1 MEFVTY
7 TLWCQECGDEVAA
20 YKGETGKNAYSR
32 GVEHLEHLEA
42 NDEDKSLF
50 WLHSLHHHQSR
61 RDVKYGMKVTGAFQD
76 PLDRQIMEK
85 IQIQN
90 FKGEEQTSQGAM
102 LSNGGSTIF
111 QKRGVIKID
120 LGRRSPWWSG
130 RQEGRPS
137 GWWDNNNMQPAWA
150 SLIIC
155 LTNRRRWHLSRAPG
169 SPIHQKR
176 ILEEHY
182 FCSVR
187 RGLVPDGG
195 RSY

>member
-1 MEFVTY
+1 MSNTAWKWLGLSK
-7 TLWCQECGDEVAA
+7 TPS
-20 YKGETGKNAYSR
+20 TGKSWRRSKSKTSKGRFLWIGEVKWEVSGSR
-32 GVEHLEHLEA
+32 GC
-42 NDEDKSLF
+42 NTED
-50 WLHSLHHHQSR
+50 
-61 RDVKYGMKVTGAFQD
+61 
-76 PLDRQIMEK
+76 
-85 IQIQN
+85 
-90 FKGEEQTSQGAM
+90 GEEETSQGAM

-111 QKRGVIKID
+111 QKKGVIKID
-120 LGRRSPWWSG
+120 LGGRSPWWSG

-182 FCSVR
+182 FCSAR

-195 RSY
+195 RSYWIKHGTRKGKLIVLCSFLLL